1 MWYSICVVITPC
13 EDLQKTAKENI
24 GGNLS
29 NVKNVRAYRSPIL
42 LKLNS
47 VIEFFC
53 KFAKFVLEKSFLKRI
68 WE

>member
-24 GGNLS
+24 GGNLF

-47 VIEFFC
+47 VIEFLC
-53 KFAKFVLEKSFLKRI
+53 KFSFLKRI